1 VSTGLE
7 GVYFVVSLIA
17 TLYAAS
23 VFADRL
29 DHLGARL
36 GLPEGLLGLVTAG
49 AADAPELASAIA
61 AVATGAQSIGF
72 GVVVGSNVFNLGAM
86 IGLSAIVAG
95 RVKLRREALALEGGV
110 ALGVAVVVVL
120 LGFGVLPAWAA
131 VTASF
136 VLLLPYV
143 AVVALAE
150 GHILSVRQRLA
161 LRRTMGERHR
171 RERVRG
177 RELWVPMLLL
187 PPAVAVIV
195 LGSIG
200 MVHSAIRIGHTAGI
214 PDVLIGT
221 LLLAVVT
228 SLPNAY
234 TGIRLGRA
242 HRGSALVSET
252 MNSNTLNLVGG
263 IAIPALFVTIA
274 AESRLEHADGIWL
287 LVVTAVALVLLSRRG
302 GITRAGGAVLLA
314 SWVAFALVQGIA
326 AW

>member
-1 VSTGLE
+1 MSTGLD

-36 GLPEGLLGLVTAG
+36 GLPEGLLGLLTAG

-61 AVATGAQSIGF
+61 ALATGAQSVGF
-72 GVVVGSNVFNLGAM
+72 GVVVGSNVFNIGAM

-131 VTASF
+131 VTASI

-150 GHILSVRQRLA
+150 GHVLSVRQRLA
-161 LRRTMGERHR
+161 LRRTMGEPHR

-177 RELWVPMLLL
+177 RELWVPMVLL

-200 MVHSAIRIGHTAGI
+200 MVHAAIRIGHAAGI

-234 TGIRLGRA
+234 TGVRLGRA

-252 MNSNTLNLVGG
+252 MNSNTINLVGG

-274 AESRLEHADGIWL
+274 AESRLAHADAIWL
-287 LVVTAVALVLLSRRG
+287 LVVTAAALVLLSRRG
-302 GITRAGGAVLLA
+302 GLTRPGGALLLA
-314 SWVAFALVQGIA
+314 SWVAFALVQLIA
-326 AW
+326 S